1 MKPLHLA
8 AILVTFLLVVS
19 AVNSLMRPQP
29 RPETARKKK
38 TAPVKVAER
47 CMIKRAVFGGTEAAV
62 LKVRKDRT
70 IHYVVLDL
78 PTNDPL
84 VPEYQSRWLDANYGQ
99 AQPDVIGVYP
109 TVDEAMTKAA
119 SLCRRN

>member
-8 AILVTFLLVVS
+8 AIVATFLLVFS
-19 AVNSLMRPQP
+19 AVNSLMRPPP
-29 RPETARKKK
+29 RPETAKKK
-38 TAPVKVAER
+38 TAVKVAER
-47 CMIKRAVFGGTEAAV
+47 CTIRRAVFGGTEAAV
-62 LKVRKDRT
+62 LKVRKDSM

-84 VPEYQSRWLDANYGQ
+84 MPEYQSRWLDTTYGQ

-109 TVDEAMTKAA
+109 TVEDAVTKAA

>member
-8 AILVTFLLVVS
+8 AIIATFLLVVT
-19 AVNSLMRPQP
+19 AANSLMRPPP
-29 RPETARKKK
+29 RPEAAKKKK

-47 CMIKRAVFGGTEAAV
+47 CSIKRAVFGGKEAAV
-62 LKVRKDRT
+62 LRVRKDSM

-78 PTNDPL
+78 PANNPL
-84 VPEYQSRWLDANYGQ
+84 MPEYQSRWLDANYGE

-109 TVDEAMTKAA
+109 TVEDAVAKAA

>member
-8 AILVTFLLVVS
+8 AIVATFLLVFS
-19 AVNSLMRPQP
+19 AVNSLMQPPP
-29 RPETARKKK
+29 RPETAKKKK

-47 CMIKRAVFGGTEAAV
+47 CTIRRAVFGGTEAAV
-62 LKVRKDRT
+62 LKVSKDSM

-84 VPEYQSRWLDANYGQ
+84 MPEYQSRWLDTNYGQ

>member
-8 AILVTFLLVVS
+8 AIIATFLLVVS
-19 AVNSLMRPQP
+19 AVNALMRPP
-29 RPETARKKK
+29 PHLEAAKKKK

-47 CMIKRAVFGGTEAAV
+47 CSIKRAVFGGAEAAV
-62 LKVRKDRT
+62 LKVRKDNQ

-78 PTNDPL
+78 PTNNPL
-84 VPEYQSRWLDANYGQ
+84 MPEYQSRWLDANYGE

-109 TVDEAMTKAA
+109 TVEDAISRAA
-119 SLCRRN
+119 SLCTRN

>member
-8 AILVTFLLVVS
+8 AMIATFLLVVS
-19 AVNSLMRPQP
+19 AVNFMRQPPP
-29 RPETARKKK
+29 RPETAKKK
-38 TAPVKVAER
+38 RTTPVKVAER
-47 CMIKRAVFGGTEAAV
+47 CTIRRAVFGGSEAAV
-62 LKVRKDRT
+62 LKVRKEGMV
-70 IHYVVLDL
+70 HYVVLDL

-84 VPEYQSRWLDANYGQ
+84 MPEYQSRWLDATYGQ

-109 TVDEAMTKAA
+109 TVDDAMTKAA

>member
-8 AILVTFLLVVS
+8 AIIATFLLVVS
-19 AVNSLMRPQP
+19 AVNSLMRPPP
-29 RPETARKKK
+29 RPEAAKKK
-38 TAPVKVAER
+38 TAPVKVADR
-47 CMIKRAVFGGTEAAV
+47 CSIKRAVFGGTEAAV
-62 LKVRKDRT
+62 LKVRKDNM

-84 VPEYQSRWLDANYGQ
+84 MPEYQSRWLDANYGE

-109 TVDEAMTKAA
+109 TVEDAMTRAA